1 METNNHNAQEIALK
15 LSKPKPVV
23 VLPKLEDL
31 YGDIELASLVS
42 KHNELNKLLNAQPK
56 ASWIRQHPLAKKKV
70 NGVEVPID
78 YLPVERVE
86 YLLTTIYT
94 KWRKEIK
101 SVQVIANSIVVTLRL
116 WVLDP
121 VTGEWDWQEGVGGA
135 PIRVNKGAAATDFGQ
150 VQSSAVQTGAPAA
163 ESYALKDAAEG
174 FGKIFGK
181 DLNRKDEIN
190 YEQMQEHKFSDVKK
204 DLPEELIAVIEFAED
219 TAKLTQIYNANK
231 EFHTNPEFM
240 KILSARKKEIKNQ
253 QLNGG
258 PTA

>member
-1 METNNHNAQEIALK
+1 METN
-15 LSKPKPVV
+15 SKVPSTTSNNGVR

-31 YGDIELASLVS
+31 YGDVELAS
-42 KHNELNKLLNAQPK
+42 KHNDLNKLLNSLPK
-56 ASWIRQHPLAKKKV
+56 AEWIKIHPIAKDVK
-70 NGVEVPID
+70 
-78 YLPVERVE
+78 YLPIERVE

-101 SVQVIANSIVVTLRL
+101 SVQVVANSIVITLRL

-121 VTGEWDWQEGVGGA
+121 VTGEWDWQEGVGAA
-135 PIRVNKGAAATDFGQ
+135 PIRVNKGAKATDFGE

-190 YEQMQEHKFSDVKK
+190 YEPMQESKFNKK
-204 DLPEELIAVIEFAED
+204 ADDKPEIPEELKAVIDFAED
-219 TAKLTQIYNANK
+219 NAKLNQIYQTNK
-231 EFHTNPEFM
+231 EFHSNPEFM
-240 KILSARKKEIKNQ
+240 KILSARKAEIKKE
-253 QLNGG
+253 QLNGS
-258 PTA
+258 PVA